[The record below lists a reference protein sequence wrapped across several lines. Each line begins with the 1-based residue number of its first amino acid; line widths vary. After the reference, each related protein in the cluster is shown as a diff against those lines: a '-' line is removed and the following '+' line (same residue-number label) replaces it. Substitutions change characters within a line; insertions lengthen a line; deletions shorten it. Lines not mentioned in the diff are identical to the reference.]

1 MNAYE
6 VLGLTG
12 DANVQQVHAAYR
24 TRVKT
29 CHPDLFIDHDQQI
42 KAQEQL
48 VRLNLAYE
56 EALRLS
62 SQRQVGFHDVP
73 IDQAIAFA
81 KKLMEQG
88 RHESALRQLG
98 RAQTRSDEWYDLEG
112 RILMALKQYSSAHQA
127 FREAVRRCPDNNTY
141 RSHALEA
148 ALEMK
153 RHQKLGYRVMDWA
166 DGLLHP
172 RKGSIK

>member
-12 DANVQQVHAAYR
+12 DADVQQVHAAYR

-29 CHPDLFIDHDQQI
+29 CHPDLFVDHDRQMR
-42 KAQEQL
+42 AQEEL

-73 IDQAIAFA
+73 VGQAIAFA
-81 KKLMEQG
+81 QKLMEQG
-88 RHESALRQLG
+88 RYESALRQLG
-98 RAQTRSDEWYDLEG
+98 RAQTRSDEWYYLEG
-112 RILMALKQYSSAHQA
+112 KVLMALRQYSSAHQA
-127 FREAVRRCPDNNTY
+127 FREAVRRAPDDNDY
-141 RSHALEA
+141 RALALDA

-153 RHQKLGYRVMDWA
+153 KHQKIGYRVIDWA

-172 RKGSIK
+172 RKGSF

>member
-12 DANVQQVHAAYR
+12 DADVNQVHAAYR

-29 CHPDLFIDHDQQI
+29 CHPDLFIDHEQQM

-73 IDQAIAFA
+73 VAQAIAFA
-81 KKLMEQG
+81 RRLMEQG
-88 RHESALRQLG
+88 RYESALRQLG
-98 RAQTRSDEWYDLEG
+98 RADARNDEWYFLEG
-112 RILMALKQYSSAHQA
+112 KVLLALKQYTSAHQA
-127 FREAVRRCPDNNTY
+127 FREAVRRAPDNNEY
-141 RSHALEA
+141 RACALDA
-148 ALEMK
+148 AIQMK
-153 RHQKLGYRVMDWA
+153 KHQRIAYRMIDWA

-172 RKGSIK
+172 RKGTL

>member
-12 DANVQQVHAAYR
+12 DADVSQVHAAYR

-29 CHPDLFIDHDQQI
+29 CHPDLFVDHEQQMR
-42 KAQEQL
+42 AQEQL
-48 VRLNLAYE
+48 IRLNLAYE

-62 SQRQVGFHDVP
+62 AQRQVGFHDVP
-73 IDQAIAFA
+73 VEQAIAFA
-81 KKLMEQG
+81 RKLMEQG

-98 RAQTRSDEWYDLEG
+98 RAETRTDEWYGVEG
-112 RILMALKQYSSAHQA
+112 RVLMALRQYSSAHQA
-127 FREAVRRCPDNNTY
+127 FREAVRRQPDNHEY
-141 RSHALEA
+141 RAMALEA

-153 RHQKLGYRVMDWA
+153 KHQKIGYRVMDWA

-172 RKGSIK
+172 RKGSF